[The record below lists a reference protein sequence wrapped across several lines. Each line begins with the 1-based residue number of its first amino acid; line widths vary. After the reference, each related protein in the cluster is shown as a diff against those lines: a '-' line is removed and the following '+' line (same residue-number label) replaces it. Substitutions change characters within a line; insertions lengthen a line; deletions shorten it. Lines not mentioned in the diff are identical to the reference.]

1 MKLALDSSDFKTN
14 LKQCNELIK
23 NLESQLKLAKQ
34 EANESGNS
42 LTSMAKQ
49 AQLYDNTIQAL
60 TTKQGIFTNR
70 LERLNKEYEIY
81 KEQGLLTQEMESK
94 HILSVNKLET
104 QINNIQTK
112 ILSYSQAQKQLVT
125 SGVQLSETYSEQS
138 EEIEKLIE
146 EKKALLS
153 SLNEQEKA
161 KFADKDTLEQ
171 INNAVALQEKIENL
185 EKGLDVARKS
195 GTSKVFT
202 DDSSQK
208 YCENLLQITAK
219 LKTIEQLKSEISNA
233 EEWHPEKVEAY
244 VNQLKNVENEI
255 TDLENENKTLSPPVS
270 INEAE
275 SELSAYKKQLES
287 LKSTTGI
294 DELGSQIESVK
305 QTISELESKTK
316 ELPDMFEASGESI
329 NILTSKLKAEESA
342 IKSSTKSGE
351 NYESSLEKINSAIS
365 TSQQLEKE
373 YEKQLQ
379 QVEEQYGNNTQE
391 YYEAVESLEKQKTK
405 TTSLISEKENL
416 IDIIEKEKQAIEE
429 TADATN
435 ELESEAKE
443 VSRTQIT
450 MWQEWEGAI
459 ERYNAALDSLV
470 SAITSKLKSAWSTAS
485 SYAVEFVED
494 ALDAYSEFESYGNG
508 IEKLYGDDYI
518 DVVENATEA
527 SEKAGISTTDY
538 MKNITS
544 FSARLISALDGD
556 TEEAAAQADKAM
568 NAAADN
574 ARTFGTEISD
584 ITTVYKALARQQYT
598 TLDNLQLGYAG
609 TKEGAEEMIAD
620 ANEYLISIGQTGDL
634 VVDNFADVID
644 AIVIAQEQLG
654 IAGSAQTQN
663 TETVKG
669 SLDVLK
675 TSWENFT
682 LAVTQ
687 GATEANSSLDDVK
700 SNLQTY
706 VNNIM
711 PALQTSLKS
720 IMSVAANNLPGIA
733 KYLNKV
739 KNISKALKG
748 EIEDIDGFVSK
759 IKKLVSKIAL
769 ITTSVIAL
777 GKVISAV
784 VTTVMAVAKAKAITA
799 ALTGVTKTVTALATG
814 ISSGMVGAIIAAIAA
829 IAALVAAYVQWKKA
843 NDEVYQSVQATN
855 NAIETS
861 NYNLSEISDNLND
874 SYTSLMAQVSITK
887 QYQDRLE
894 LLCDSQGKIKA
905 GYEDEAQTI
914 LDKLNA
920 AYNTNYTIVDG
931 KIQNYDDLIKKSD
944 EYIEQMKKEAIVE
957 AFESQYVAAFS
968 NAVQM
973 NNKYNDALSDF
984 ETFKEGLSEEYLE
997 ILENQDAF
1005 RDEYT
1010 RLATNYIN
1018 GLYMTA
1024 EEVERYTTLSKAYNV
1039 YKDDYNKY
1047 ASAYIEATDSMIEAN
1062 GKLHIIEEGMQSTTW
1077 DEASQALKDMEDE
1090 TEVYSAGIAQLGEN
1104 IAEQWESGEI
1114 SSAEGA
1120 EAIRKIFEDNADELN
1135 SDDKYTLYNL
1145 FKKLQ
1150 KGVKSILGGGD
1161 DSDPDSDAAEAG
1173 SNTVTSYTNAV
1184 KSTIESESDSTLK
1197 SCDDFSSDIF
1207 KALTGKDYSQDYY
1220 DAAVKTGE
1228 YTGQGLNDGMANKQ
1242 DQLVTTATNIGE
1254 AITGDNSGGGAFND
1268 SMGINSPSKYTYKTG
1283 TYVMQG
1289 LINGLQSKKTVLSSK
1304 AYEIGQ
1310 NIISQINL
1318 GAGVQSPSKYTR
1330 LTGMY
1335 IGEGLKLGISDEEN
1349 KVVKQAQQLASKTVN
1364 VISGIDRKANL
1375 NGNLN
1380 LSREITLTNELQAE
1394 MIMDALQGV
1403 EVTMDGQNMGRFVT
1417 KSVLNKYRMG

>member
-1 MKLALDSSDFKTN
+1 MKLTLDSSDFKTN
-14 LKQCNELIK
+14 LKQCNEQIK

-49 AQLYDNTIQAL
+49 AQLYDNTIQVL
-60 TTKQGIFTNR
+60 TAKQGIFTSR
-70 LERLNKEYEIY
+70 LEKLNEEYEIY

-138 EEIEKLIE
+138 EEIEGLL
-146 EKKALLS
+146 EKQKELLS
-153 SLNEQEKA
+153 QLNEQEKA

-171 INNAVALQEKIENL
+171 IDKAVALQEKIKNL
-185 EKGLDVARKS
+185 EKELDVARKS
-195 GTSKVFT
+195 GASKVFT
-202 DDSSQK
+202 DDSSHK
-208 YCENLLQITAK
+208 YCENLIQIASKTEAIKQLQK
-219 LKTIEQLKSEISNA
+219 EISNA
-233 EEWHPEKVEAY
+233 EEWNPKKVETYA
-244 VNQLKNVENEI
+244 NQLERVKDDI
-255 TDLENENKTLSPPVS
+255 TDLENENKTLSPPIDIDKADDV
-270 INEAE
+270 
-275 SELSAYKKQLES
+275 LSAYKEELES
-287 LKSTTGI
+287 LKSITGI
-294 DELGSQIESVK
+294 DELDSQIEKVK
-305 QTISELESKTK
+305 QTISELESKAE

-329 NILTSKLKAEESA
+329 DILTSKLKAEESA
-342 IKSSTKSGE
+342 IKSSIKSGE
-351 NYESSLEKINSAIS
+351 SYESSLEKINSAIS

-429 TADATN
+429 TVDTTN
-435 ELESEAKE
+435 KLESETKE

-527 SEKAGISTTDY
+527 SKKAGISTTDY

-556 TEEAAAQADKAM
+556 TEEAAAQADKAI

-654 IAGSAQTQN
+654 IAGSAQNQN

-687 GATEANSSLDDVK
+687 GTSEANSSLDDVK

-706 VNNIM
+706 IDNIM

-733 KYLNKV
+733 KYLNQV

-784 VTTVMAVAKAKAITA
+784 VTTVMAVAKAKAITS
-799 ALTGVTKTVTALATG
+799 ALTGVAKTVTALATG
-814 ISSGMVGAIIAAIAA
+814 ISSGMVGAIIAAVAA
-829 IAALVAAYVQWKKA
+829 IAALVAAYIQWKKA

-855 NAIETS
+855 DAIETS

-944 EYIEQMKKEAIVE
+944 EYIKQMKKEAIVE

-968 NAVQM
+968 NSVQM
-973 NNKYNDALSDF
+973 NDKYNNALSDF
-984 ETFKEGLSEEYLE
+984 EAFKEGLSEEQIE
-997 ILENQDAF
+997 ILENQDEFEKEFLQLDAKLMTGSF
-1005 RDEYT
+1005 TTDDE
-1010 RLATNYIN
+1010 L
-1018 GLYMTA
+1018 
-1024 EEVERYTTLSKAYNV
+1024 ERYKTISNTFCN
-1039 YKDDYNKY
+1039 YKDDYNDY
-1047 ASAYIEATDSMIEAN
+1047 ATAYEAATDAMIEAN
-1062 GKLHIIEEGMQSTTW
+1062 GKLHIIEQGMQSTTW
-1077 DEASQALKDMEDE
+1077 EEASQALKDMQDE
-1090 TEVYSAGIAQLGEN
+1090 TAVYSAGITQLEEN
-1104 IAEQWESGEI
+1104 IVEQWENGEI

-1120 EAIRKIFEDNADELN
+1120 EAIRRIFEDNADELN
-1135 SDDKYTLYNL
+1135 SDEKYTLYKL

-1150 KGVKSILGGGD
+1150 KGIKSALGGGD
-1161 DSDPDSDAAEAG
+1161 DPDPDGEEAG
-1173 SNTVTSYTNAV
+1173 SNTVTSYTNAI

-1197 SCDDFSSDIF
+1197 SCEDFSSNVF

-1220 DAAVKTGE
+1220 DAAVETGE

-1349 KVVKQAQQLASKTVN
+1349 KVVKQAQQLANKAVN